1 MHVVCFRCPG
11 YARNGWFAVSLHC
24 TVRRRW
30 SFDSARGRGGPC
42 LDPNCT
48 CRMQDIQRYEEIAR
62 EADASIERIARIFA
76 EMGADAAT
84 MEKVCSIRSAAD
96 AEKEKYRKMTGRSI

>member
-1 MHVVCFRCPG
+1 MAG
-11 YARNGWFAVSLHC
+11 TKRNAAL
-24 TVRRRW
+24 
-30 SFDSARGRGGPC
+30 DRGGPC

-48 CRMQDIQRYEEIAR
+48 CCMQDIQLYEEIAR
-62 EADASIERIARIFA
+62 EADASIGRIARIFA

-84 MEKVCSIRSAAD
+84 MEKVRSIRSAAD